1 MTFIELLKKVI
12 ITGGKTPTDK
22 SLRESQIQIIFE
34 KHFNNLILKVYQNGF
49 VSYSAIIGNKK
60 HTTVFSLDKVNWT
73 YRFVD
78 GTTVTIPKEKYMH
91 IDAEIV
97 LASYGEQ
104 RLAHNNEAREMI
116 SEEKSEKLQTQYSAA
131 IPDFSDEIIEKLDT
145 VSRLQSALKKLTDLQ
160 YKSITLYYY
169 EQLKQE
175 EIAKILGTSRS
186 NVQFHLRQ
194 AYKKLE
200 KLL

>member
-12 ITGGKTPTDK
+12 IMGGKTPTDK
-22 SLRESQIQIIFE
+22 SLRESQIQIVFE
-34 KHFNNLILKVYQNGF
+34 KHFNNLIIRAYQNGF

-78 GTTVTIPKEKYMH
+78 GTTVTIPKEEYLH
-91 IDAEIV
+91 LDAEIV

-116 SEEKSEKLQTQYSAA
+116 SEKKSEKLQTQYSPAM
-131 IPDFSDEIIEKLDT
+131 PDFSDEIIDKIDD
-145 VSRLQSALKKLTDLQ
+145 VSKIQSALKQLTDLQ

-175 EIAKILGTSRS
+175 EIAKILGTTRS